1 MLYHDGRV
9 RACILYQDDDIPIV
23 PPLVKDEIFNLPSRG
38 FALGF
43 QHIKVRFFLSE
54 KNHLHRAEVTLNVCF
69 QMLGDD
75 GDLDG
80 WYNFQISING
90 FLSTKLDSCIEFVV
104 VNSDSEDNE
113 QAYEIDLTE
122 AEQELIYALLDKQ
135 CRAYFGKGCEKLLEE
150 ARIAME
156 ANLSDQ

>member
-1 MLYHDGRV
+1 MSLWEYGVDRM
-9 RACILYQDDDIPIV
+9 ILEEMIRIDPQDEYWLGDDQCYLDYPHRFPV
-23 PPLVKDEIFNLPSRG
+23 VTFDLVATADLCRIANRMRMK
-38 FALGF
+38 LGF
-43 QHIKVRFFLSE
+43 KP
-54 KNHLHRAEVTLNVCF
+54 
-69 QMLGDD
+69 MLADD

-80 WYNFQISING
+80 WYNFTVSIND
-90 FLSTKLDSCIEFVV
+90 FSSTKLDSCIEFVV

-135 CRAYFGKGCEKLLEE
+135 CRAYFGKGCEELLEE

>member
-1 MLYHDGRV
+1 MSLWDYGVDRMILEEMIRIDPQDEYWLGDDQCCLDYPRRFPV
-9 RACILYQDDDIPIV
+9 VTFDLFATADLCCIAD
-23 PPLVKDEIFNLPSRG
+23 KMRMK
-38 FALGF
+38 LGY
-43 QHIKVRFFLSE
+43 KP
-54 KNHLHRAEVTLNVCF
+54 
-69 QMLGDD
+69 MLGDD

-90 FLSTKLDSCIEFVV
+90 FSSTKLDSCIEFVV

-135 CRAYFGKGCEKLLEE
+135 CRAYFGKGCEELLEE